1 LFQVPFVPLFKVLP
15 EGFPQWIITI
25 CKIRINVQLIIAKTY
40 ALQYGQYKFNKHMGS
55 LAFVQSRSSTASL
68 IHILM
73 DGGEM
78 KIKKKLIIGSRG
90 SNLALWQSNFIK
102 HKLEKRYN
110 DLKVIIKRIK
120 TKGDKIIDVA
130 LSKIGDKGLFTK
142 DLENELLKGS
152 IDIAVHSLK
161 DLETHIPDG
170 LKLAAI
176 TRRHNAE
183 DVLIA
188 KKPGVTIRTL
198 PLESTVATGSL
209 RRKSQL
215 LHIRPDIKIVDLR
228 GNVPTRIQKFLN
240 SDWHGIILARAGVER
255 LKMEQHISSIISMD
269 EIIPAVGQ
277 GALGIEI
284 KADNQIA
291 AEMILAV
298 HDHDTFLAVSAE
310 RAFLKSL
317 QGGCQVPIGAYAR
330 VKSNGLYLSAVIGSI
345 DGKTLLKKKT
355 RGSKS
360 NPEKTGEALAD
371 DLLKAGAGRI
381 LEDIYK
387 QV

>member
-1 LFQVPFVPLFKVLP
+1 
-15 EGFPQWIITI
+15 
-25 CKIRINVQLIIAKTY
+25 
-40 ALQYGQYKFNKHMGS
+40 
-55 LAFVQSRSSTASL
+55 
-68 IHILM
+68 
-73 DGGEM
+73 M
-78 KIKKKLIIGSRG
+78 KRKKKLIIGSRG
-90 SNLALWQSNFIK
+90 SDLALWQSNFIK
-102 HKLEKRYN
+102 YELEKRYK
-110 DLKVIIKRIK
+110 DLIVTIKRIK
-120 TKGDKIIDVA
+120 TKGDKILDVA

-142 DLENELLKGS
+142 DLENELLKGN

-176 TRRHNAE
+176 TRRHKVE

-188 KKPGVTIRTL
+188 KKPRVTIRTL
-198 PLESTVATGSL
+198 PHEATVATGSL
-209 RRKSQL
+209 RRRSQL

-228 GNVPTRIQKFLN
+228 GNVPTRIRKFLN

-255 LKMEQHISSIISMD
+255 LKMEQHISSYISVD

-284 KADNQIA
+284 KADNQFA
-291 AEMILAV
+291 AKMVQSV

-317 QGGCQVPIGAYAR
+317 QGGCQVPIGAYAQ
-330 VKSNGLYLSAVIGSI
+330 VKSNGLYLAAVIGSI
-345 DGKTLLKKKT
+345 DGKTLFKKKT

-360 NPEKTGEALAD
+360 DPEQTGRVLAD

-381 LEDIYK
+381 LDDIYK

>member
-1 LFQVPFVPLFKVLP
+1 
-15 EGFPQWIITI
+15 
-25 CKIRINVQLIIAKTY
+25 
-40 ALQYGQYKFNKHMGS
+40 
-55 LAFVQSRSSTASL
+55 
-68 IHILM
+68 
-73 DGGEM
+73 M
-78 KIKKKLIIGSRG
+78 KIKKKLIIGSRA
-90 SNLALWQSNFIK
+90 SDLALWQSNFIK
-102 HKLEKRYN
+102 HELEKRYK
-110 DLKVIIKRIK
+110 DLKVTIKRIK
-120 TKGDKIIDVA
+120 TKGDKILDVA

-142 DLENELLKGS
+142 DLENELLKGN

-176 TRRHNAE
+176 TRRHKVE

-198 PLESTVATGSL
+198 PHEATVATGSL
-209 RRKSQL
+209 RRRSQL

-228 GNVPTRIQKFLN
+228 GNVPTRIRKFLN

-255 LKMEQHISSIISMD
+255 LKMEQHISSYISVD

-277 GALGIEI
+277 GALGVEI
-284 KADNQIA
+284 KADNQFA
-291 AEMILAV
+291 AEMVQAV

-317 QGGCQVPIGAYAR
+317 RGGCQVPIGAYAQ
-330 VKSNGLYLSAVIGSI
+330 VKSNGLYLAAVIGSI
-345 DGKTLLKKKT
+345 DGKTLFKKKT

-360 NPEKTGEALAD
+360 DPEKTGKALAD

-381 LEDIYK
+381 LDDIYK